1 MSSLEKAIKADAQY
15 KDAQQIIKR
24 IRYCMLITGTW
35 PISNPGI
42 LYRAI
47 PYVTALSLA
56 TLGIA
61 LMWFTIVNIT
71 NITIMVKGF
80 SLGVS
85 CISMLFKVFLF
96 TFYKE
101 MVNELYTTLHDY
113 YTESLAD
120 KKFRYMVLDGI
131 GDFRRLFWLLS
142 AIAHIGCIMY
152 TVMPIIFMIIQIR
165 RHVHPLKYL
174 LPVSA
179 LFPWEITPGGLVYKI
194 TYVYESYNIWC
205 LYFITVGMDPL
216 FVYFV
221 YQIIGQLRVLGYEIS
236 NLPLADNLDGFLRQ
250 WVSKFLVL
258 RGCCEK
264 LQTVWGPLI
273 LWQIITNSAII
284 CTVFFQ
290 ISQGEITVVK
300 ALTIL
305 TYSGGKI
312 LQSYLYSWAGSYLT
326 AESEVLTE
334 TVYFS
339 DWLGKGR
346 HRYRTSVLVMLTQK
360 PLQVI
365 AANWVPVSLNL
376 FVMTLNTA
384 VSYFFLLQTFEE
396 KQS

>member
-85 CISMLFKVFLF
+85 CISMLFK
-96 TFYKE
+96 
-101 MVNELYTTLHDY
+101 
-113 YTESLAD
+113 
-120 KKFRYMVLDGI
+120 
-131 GDFRRLFWLLS
+131 
-142 AIAHIGCIMY
+142 
-152 TVMPIIFMIIQIR
+152 
-165 RHVHPLKYL
+165 
-174 LPVSA
+174 
-179 LFPWEITPGGLVYKI
+179 
-194 TYVYESYNIWC
+194 
-205 LYFITVGMDPL
+205 
-216 FVYFV
+216 
-221 YQIIGQLRVLGYEIS
+221 LRVLGYEIS